1 MKNVAFGDNM
11 NDSYRIDACSADK
24 DEVEVIDS
32 DEMTESF
39 TPDEVTSNIDF
50 QVFLSQM
57 KELVSD
63 LNDQDDEDDEDNSN
77 NNLDADDYHN
87 QAVDYARHNKYAMA
101 ASLCR
106 EGLKKFPLNVD
117 LLADTIKYSADAGD
131 METAAEYYTILTEEV
146 PYKRWNWRAFTFSF
160 DYLLQSDPV
169 ANEDDCRDIIMT
181 YRHCLPYE
189 EKADMAESELEEA
202 LGNREES
209 MNVLKKAINTHTNAC
224 QCALRLADMQM
235 DRGLY
240 EDVITTANYGI
251 AASAAPQPS
260 INVPYLYLIRTLAK
274 DYVLHRKEC
283 DGERITQDETDALR
297 DEYELLLSEFPR
309 LMHFEST
316 IKTRVKML
324 KFVKAS

>member
-1 MKNVAFGDNM
+1 MKNVTFEN
-11 NDSYRIDACSADK
+11 NTYDSDRIIASSADK
-24 DEVEVIDS
+24 DNVEVIDS
-32 DEMTESF
+32 DEMTESSA
-39 TPDEVTSNIDF
+39 PGEDRSDIDF
-50 QVFLSQM
+50 QELLSQM

-63 LNDQDDEDDEDNSN
+63 LDGQDDGDVIDNN
-77 NNLDADDYHN
+77 MDADDYHN
-87 QAVDYARHNKYAMA
+87 QAVDYARHNKYGMA
-101 ASLCR
+101 ANLCR

-131 METAAEYYTILTEEV
+131 MEIAAEFFTILSEKV
-146 PYKRWNWRAFTFSF
+146 PYKRWNWRAFTFSV

-169 ANEDDCRDIIMT
+169 GNEDNCRTIIMT

-209 MNVLKKAINTHTNAC
+209 MHVLENAIHIHTNAC

-251 AASAAPQPS
+251 AASADPQPS
-260 INVPYLYLIRTLAK
+260 INVPYLYLIRALAK
-274 DYVLHRKEC
+274 DYILHKKEC
-283 DGERITQDETDALR
+283 DGENVSPDEVVALK
-297 DEYELLLSEFPR
+297 DEYELLLNEFPR

-324 KFVKAS
+324 KFVKTS